1 MTNSIL
7 VIEDEANIRQMLSI
21 ALRAEGYDCLEAP
34 TVAKGTGIF
43 TKQAP
48 DLVILDLGLPDGEG
62 ADVLSRIR
70 QTSRVPVLVLSA
82 RDQEVDKVQLLSQG
96 ANDYVSKPF
105 GIKELVVRVKVLLRD
120 FNPVIAPASPQRVF
134 GAVTLSVDERM
145 LTVEGNNIALAP
157 KEVQLL
163 DELTKQPGEYI
174 SQQELIRRIWGHHHS
189 EDSHYIRVLVRQLRK
204 KLDDHG
210 CSSSFIENMPKKGYR
225 FSHS

>member
-1 MTNSIL
+1 
-7 VIEDEANIRQMLSI
+7 MLSI

-34 TVAKGTGIF
+34 TVAKGISIF

-62 ADVLSRIR
+62 ADVLFRIR

-120 FNPVIAPASPQRVF
+120 FNPVIAPASPVRVI

-145 LTVEGNNIALAP
+145 LTVEGNNVALAP

-204 KLDDHG
+204 KLDDYG

-225 FSHS
+225 FLIRNRGW